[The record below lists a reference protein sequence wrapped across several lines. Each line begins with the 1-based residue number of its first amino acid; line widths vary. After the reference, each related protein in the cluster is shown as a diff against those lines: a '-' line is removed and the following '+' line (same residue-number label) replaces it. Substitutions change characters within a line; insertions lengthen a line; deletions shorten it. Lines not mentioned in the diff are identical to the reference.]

1 MVRLVCHRFIFLTK
15 QLFGLASPLEKLI
28 GFPIFKHHLFLEAVT
43 HSSKK
48 TKNNYDRLEFL
59 GDAVLDSVM
68 SDWLFNKYP
77 NHDEGKLTVLRAR
90 YVSRISLSK
99 FAMSIGLQKF
109 IKSNKVSFDQINDTN
124 IRILGDVLESLI
136 GAIYLAY
143 GYRGA
148 ALFVKKRLLHNLDLL
163 AEIDEQLKNYKG
175 ILLEKSQSHKFNVEF
190 EFEPYNGE
198 YYLVTLL
205 INKKRLAY
213 GRGATKKKAEQSA
226 SKYVIEHPALLQ
238 EFTKEIA

>member
-1 MVRLVCHRFIFLTK
+1 M
-15 QLFGLASPLEKLI
+15 FGLASPLEKLI
-28 GFPIFKHHLFLEAVT
+28 GFHIFNQKLFLEAVT

-77 NHDEGKLTVLRAR
+77 DYDEGKLTVLRAR

-99 FAMSIGLQKF
+99 FAISIGLQKF
-109 IKSNKVSFDQINDTN
+109 IQSNKVSFDEINDTN

-136 GAIYLAY
+136 GAIYTAY
-143 GYRGA
+143 GYKGA
-148 ALFVKKRLLHNLDLL
+148 ASFIEDKLLSNVALL

-175 ILLEKSQSHKFNVEF
+175 ILLEKSQHHKFNVEF

-198 YYLVTLL
+198 FYLVALFV
-205 INKKRLAY
+205 NKKRLAY

-238 EFTKEIA
+238 EFMKEMA